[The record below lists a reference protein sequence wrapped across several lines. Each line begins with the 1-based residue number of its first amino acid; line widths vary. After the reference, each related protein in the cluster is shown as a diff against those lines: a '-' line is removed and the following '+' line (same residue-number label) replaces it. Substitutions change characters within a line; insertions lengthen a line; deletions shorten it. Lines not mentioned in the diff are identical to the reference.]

1 MNYETLH
8 RIFLFSLICLLSGLL
23 ISCEEV
29 DQNALQEEYLREK
42 VSDYRAYQ
50 QRSCQKRIVKEAH
63 RKADSFFLDMTKKQS
78 YDSVERPA
86 PFPRPQR
93 PKVDVREDSFPLSPI
108 VNPHNLDSIDAGTD
122 STELE

>member
-1 MNYETLH
+1 MNYKARH
-8 RIFLFSLICLLSGLL
+8 RIFLFSLICILSGLL
-23 ISCEEV
+23 MSCEEV
-29 DQNALQEEYLREK
+29 DQNALQEEYLKEK
-42 VSDYRAYQ
+42 ISDYRAYQ

-63 RKADSFFLDMTKKQS
+63 RKADSFFLDMAKKQS

-86 PFPRPQR
+86 LFPRPQR

-108 VNPHNLDSIDAGTD
+108 MDPQNLDSIVAD